1 MADTNYNLEQVNFLI
16 LEDNV
21 HMRTLIRSILNAL
34 GARSIREAGD
44 VETAFQ
50 MLRTSPSDMVI
61 CDWEMEPVSGLDFV
75 KQVRNDK
82 NSPNPQI
89 PIIML
94 TAHSEMTRVMEA
106 RDSGINEF
114 VIKPISAKTLYAR
127 IRDIIKHPR
136 NYVQTETYFGPD
148 RRRRQA
154 QISGPDRRKGAPT
167 AELTMEERRALL
179 GD

>member
-1 MADTNYNLEQVNFLI
+1 MADSSYNIEQVNFLI

-50 MLRTSPSDMVI
+50 ILRTSPADMVI

-75 KQVRNDK
+75 KRVRNDK
-82 NSPNPQI
+82 DSPNPQI

-114 VIKPISAKTLYAR
+114 VVKPISANTLYAR
-127 IRDIIKHPR
+127 IRDIIRHPR

-148 RRRRQA
+148 RRRRQV
-154 QISGPDRRKGAPT
+154 QISAPDRRKDAPT
-167 AELTMEERRALL
+167 AELTVEERNALL
-179 GD
+179 KD